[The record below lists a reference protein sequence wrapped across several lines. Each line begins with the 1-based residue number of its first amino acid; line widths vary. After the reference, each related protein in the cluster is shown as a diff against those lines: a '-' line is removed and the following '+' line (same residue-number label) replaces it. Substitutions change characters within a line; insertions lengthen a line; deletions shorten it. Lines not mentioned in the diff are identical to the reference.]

1 MPESIAIIK
10 SILTPNQSV
19 MSTLHLIKEIYI
31 EGFRNL
37 GNLVVKNY
45 FKVFAWFSFVMYAV
59 GVYAFMFRVST
70 GFAFQ

>member
-1 MPESIAIIK
+1 
-10 SILTPNQSV
+10 